1 MSLAKTTYNL
11 KIVKLAQ
18 RYFSTIFCDN
28 GPFEVERYKYIQIH
42 AHTTHIHIR
51 EMLQNVKLLRIQIF
65 VFGYFW
71 ERNTSKMLA
80 IKKGFA
86 VYKRN
91 CFFSTAIMKFNS

>member
-1 MSLAKTTYNL
+1 
-11 KIVKLAQ
+11 
-18 RYFSTIFCDN
+18 
-28 GPFEVERYKYIQIH
+28 
-42 AHTTHIHIR
+42 
-51 EMLQNVKLLRIQIF
+51 MLQNVKLLRIQIF